1 MRAAATLPAFYSA
14 LGVALAIAAHR
25 RCNAR
30 MLRIASLSLAAVL
43 LAACAAQPARN
54 PMAEWVPSPNFE
66 PRRPIIIVLHATEQR
81 SVEQSL
87 ETLAAG
93 C

>member
-1 MRAAATLPAFYSA
+1 MLDGRLSRRDVLKRGAMLGLSA
-14 LGVALAIAAHR
+14 PVIA
-25 RCNAR
+25 C
-30 MLRIASLSLAAVL
+30 L